1 MSKGGFLR
9 TPSPAWA
16 LQLEDAPAEAVLLAE
31 RAVKL
36 FETRRLIWR
45 VNLTLI
51 GILVLSHVSL
61 KFLIPGFPAAE
72 YLATEITLLEGATVV
87 LTRRMVKEEEQL
99 KEQFSKVCRADT

>member
-1 MSKGGFLR
+1 MRKRGFLR
-9 TPSPAWA
+9 APSPAWA
-16 LQLEDAPAEAVLLAE
+16 LQLDDVPAEAVPLAE

-36 FETRRLIWR
+36 FETRRLIWK

-61 KFLIPGFPAAE
+61 KFLIPGFAAAE

-87 LTRRMVKEEEQL
+87 LTRRMVKEEERL
-99 KEQFSKVCRADT
+99 KERFLGVSKPES